1 RGRQGLRGGDAGRG
15 AAGGAAGVRPRL
27 EPVGRGRLA
36 APQARRVAQP
46 DVPGPGGVAPGAPL
60 GHRPPPTDAAPR
72 SILLCTS
79 RVEAETYL
87 TAFAQRS
94 VKVVPVT
101 IESGW
106 LFGSNVPIAGGPSA
120 EGSTVTSRPP
130 EARK

>member
-46 DVPGPGGVAPGAPL
+46 DVPGPGGVAPGVPL
-60 GHRPPPTDAAPR
+60 GHRPPPTEAAPG

-79 RVEAETYL
+79 RVEAQTYL

-94 VKVVPVT
+94 VSRKRQVHSPL
-101 IESGW
+101 ESTACI
-106 LFGSNVPIAGGPSA
+106 STSA
-120 EGSTVTSRPP
+120 SRPP
-130 EARK
+130 RSPRRRSPPPTPAS